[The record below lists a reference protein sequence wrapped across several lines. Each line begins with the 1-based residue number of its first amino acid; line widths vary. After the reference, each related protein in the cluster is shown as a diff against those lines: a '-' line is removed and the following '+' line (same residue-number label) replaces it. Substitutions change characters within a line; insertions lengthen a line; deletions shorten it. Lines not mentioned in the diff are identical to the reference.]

1 MVTGDQNM
9 EKQRINKEN
18 QDNKNVRDDDTADIF
33 LYTAIGLL
41 NIAKTRR
48 EKLLEQKWAGYGNR
62 RGF

>member
-41 NIAKTRR
+41 NIAKTR
-48 EKLLEQKWAGYGNR
+48 
-62 RGF
+62 